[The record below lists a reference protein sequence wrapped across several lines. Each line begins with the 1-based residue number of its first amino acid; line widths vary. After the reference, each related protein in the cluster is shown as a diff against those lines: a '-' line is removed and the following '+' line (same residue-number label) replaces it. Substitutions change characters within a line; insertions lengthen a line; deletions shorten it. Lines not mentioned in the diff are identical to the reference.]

1 MLMDIPT
8 WAGALGFMAL
18 MALYEHV
25 SEKRSSSG
33 KVKKSETDNSANL
46 RAVIRPLSDT
56 ANPNPIVRNAWDG
69 EITGKTITRGSSWD
83 ILRKKVIKRD
93 NNRCTNCG
101 RSSNLTVDHKVPL
114 SLGGSNLMS
123 NLTTLCKDCHE
134 HKDQR
139 RIFDK
144 AFDAKDNY
152 GEDHKVTN
160 KVEILSKA
168 INSGTRVKIAY
179 TDYKGRKSE
188 RTISPKRLAK
198 DKGRI
203 YCISYCHLRQD
214 GRTFRLSRIEI

>member
-8 WAGALGFMAL
+8 WAWALSFMAL

-33 KVKKSETDNSANL
+33 KAKKSETDNSANL

-56 ANPNPIVRNAWDG
+56 ANPNPIVRNSWYG

-114 SLGGSNLMS
+114 SLGGSNIMS

-144 AFDAKDNY
+144 AFDAQDNY
-152 GEDHKVTN
+152 GEDYRVTK

-203 YCISYCHLRQD
+203 YCISYCYLRQD
-214 GRTFRLSRIEI
+214 GRTFRLSRIEL

>member
-8 WAGALGFMAL
+8 WAWALGFMAL

-56 ANPNPIVRNAWDG
+56 ANPNPIVSNAWDG

-83 ILRKKVIKRD
+83 ILRKKVIKRY

>member
-8 WAGALGFMAL
+8 WAWALGFMAL

-56 ANPNPIVRNAWDG
+56 ANPNPIVRNAWHG
-69 EITGKTITRGSSWD
+69 EITGRTITRGSSWD